1 MAYLEQYA
9 NFGRLF
15 HKIGLLNCHKASELT
30 VSSYNGQMADR
41 QAPGNPEGRV
51 SSATERNRLALI
63 KSAQEVLAEIG
74 PDATVEQFVA
84 HAGVSPTT
92 IYNHFYN
99 KEAFFKEALA
109 HAWQEWIDWAHGGI
123 PADESLETAIE
134 VCRKLFR
141 VAKTH
146 PDFSRLI
153 SKALVYPSFV
163 IQAVQADALP
173 AIKNFARLG
182 QISKGD
188 FDKRLRLFSYCV
200 TGILQ
205 GVLTTN
211 ELSPADADAS
221 LGIALAI
228 WNVSPETAKS
238 IVSRPLST
246 FS

>member
-1 MAYLEQYA
+1 MVD
-9 NFGRLF
+9 
-15 HKIGLLNCHKASELT
+15 K
-30 VSSYNGQMADR
+30 
-41 QAPGNPEGRV
+41 QAPGNPEGQV
-51 SSATERNRLALI
+51 SSATKRNRLALI

-99 KEAFFKEALA
+99 KEALFKEALA
-109 HAWQEWIDWAHGGI
+109 EAWREWIDWAHGGI
-123 PADESLETAIE
+123 AADDSLETAIE

-141 VAKTH
+141 VTKTH
-146 PDFSRLI
+146 PEFSRLI
-153 SKALVYPSFV
+153 SKSLIYPSFV

-173 AIKNFARLG
+173 AMKRFARLG
-182 QISKGD
+182 QLTKAD

-200 TGILQ
+200 TGIMQ
-205 GVLTTN
+205 GVHTTN
-211 ELSPADADAS
+211 ELSPADADVS

-228 WNVSPETAKS
+228 WNIRPETAKS

>member
-1 MAYLEQYA
+1 MAE
-9 NFGRLF
+9 N
-15 HKIGLLNCHKASELT
+15 HSPKSP
-30 VSSYNGQMADR
+30 NGQLSLA
-41 QAPGNPEGRV
+41 AK
-51 SSATERNRLALI
+51 RNRQALI

-99 KEAFFKEALA
+99 KETLFKEALA
-109 HAWQEWIDWAHGGI
+109 QAWKEWIDWAHGGI

-146 PDFSRLI
+146 PEFSRLI
-153 SKALVYPSFV
+153 SKSLIYPSFV

-173 AIKNFARLG
+173 AMKRFARLG
-182 QISKGD
+182 HITKAD

-200 TGILQ
+200 TGIMQ
-205 GVLTTN
+205 GVHTTN

-221 LGIALAI
+221 LAIALAI
-228 WNVSPETAKS
+228 WDVSPEAAKAL
-238 IVSRPLST
+238 VSRPLST
-246 FS
+246 FL